1 MIMIN
6 CPVTWYTR
14 YEWLRA
20 RDSHYLDT
28 TNWPMWQIGMGD
40 IFISVDDEVATLYY
54 LTWKN
59 SEYR

>member
-14 YEWLRA
+14 YEWLTA
-20 RDSHYLDT
+20 RDSNYLDT
-28 TNWPMWQIGMGD
+28 TNWAMWQIGMGD